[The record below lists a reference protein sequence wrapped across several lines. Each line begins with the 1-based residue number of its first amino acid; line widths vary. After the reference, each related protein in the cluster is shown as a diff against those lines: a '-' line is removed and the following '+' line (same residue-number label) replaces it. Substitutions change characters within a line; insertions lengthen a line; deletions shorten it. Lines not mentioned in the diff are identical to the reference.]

1 MMSTA
6 QRHLP
11 SLCLILLVATL
22 LVGCGQEDDRVRIR
36 IWHTKDSADRLYL
49 EQKVAEYN
57 AQHDDRVVETLYY
70 ETEDLR
76 RVFIIA
82 SVGGEGPEIAYTA
95 ADDVST
101 FAVTGATRP
110 LDDVFPE
117 SFFDEFAED
126 GIITYQGERR
136 MIADQIGS
144 FLAFVYN
151 KDLMPEPPGTLDLLI
166 AIGQELTKD
175 LNGDGRPDQY
185 GLTWN
190 YTEPFFFIPFLTSF
204 GGWVMDENGNPTLD
218 NAATAEAVQ
227 YVLDLRDEHGI
238 IPRESDYNTAES
250 LFKNGAPGSREPQR
264 AAAIINGPWAFGG
277 YTDLD
282 MNIGIARIPYNT
294 ETGRWSAP
302 MVAARG
308 YSINANVT
316 DEELPYV
323 RDVIEYLTSAEVQTY
338 AAENLSIVPTRKAV
352 RMSPVVQD
360 NPLLQASLEQ
370 VEVGRAM
377 PLEPQMRQIWDGMR
391 GPYQLVMNGA
401 VSAEEG
407 ARLMQQEVE
416 KRIADTYLDNSGDTM
431 TMLILP
437 LIGLLLLIAAYIG
450 YRIWKARRPVEA
462 MA

>member
-1 MMSTA
+1 MLAGCA
-6 QRHLP
+6 Q
-11 SLCLILLVATL
+11 
-22 LVGCGQEDDRVRIR
+22 EEDRVRIR
-36 IWHTKDSADRLYL
+36 LWHTKDSADRHYL
-49 EQKVAEYN
+49 EEKVAEYN
-57 AQHDDRVVETLYY
+57 AMHDDRVVEPLYY
-70 ETEDLR
+70 GTEDLR
-76 RVFIIA
+76 RVYIIA
-82 SVGGEGPEIAYTA
+82 SVGGEGPEIVYTA

-101 FAVTGATRP
+101 FAVTGSTRS
-110 LDDVFPE
+110 LEGVFPE
-117 SFFDEFAED
+117 SFFNEFAED

-136 MIADQIGS
+136 MVADQIGS

-151 KDLMPEPPGTLDLLI
+151 KDLMPEPPGTLDSLI
-166 AIGQELTKD
+166 ALGKELTKD

-218 NAATAEAVQ
+218 NEATAKAVQ

-238 IPRESDYNTAES
+238 IPRESDYNTAET
-250 LFKNGAPGSREPQR
+250 LFKNSAPGNPEPQR

-277 YTDLD
+277 YTDVGINL
-282 MNIGIARIPYNT
+282 GIARIPYNT

-316 DEELPYV
+316 DEELPIV
-323 RDVIEYLTSAEVQTY
+323 RDVIEFLTSAEVQTY
-338 AAENLSIVPTRKAV
+338 AAENLTIVPTRKAV
-352 RMSPVVQD
+352 RSSPTVQN
-360 NPLLQASLEQ
+360 NPLLQASIEQ

-416 KRIADTYLDNSGDTM
+416 KRIADTYLDNTGDTM
-431 TMLILP
+431 TMLVLP
-437 LIGLLLLIAAYIG
+437 LIALLLLMAAYIA
-450 YRIWKARRPVEA
+450 YRVWKARRPVEA